1 LHANAK
7 AIGLCFVQL
16 FTSAQARA
24 GIDKMPHLKLLH
36 TYSTKSGTF
45 TETKGSRVAASA
57 VWHQACK
64 EHLLAVSDAKACC
77 QKFACQV

>member
-16 FTSAQARA
+16 FYSTQARA
-24 GIDKMPHLKLLH
+24 GIEKMPHLKLLH

-45 TETKGSRVAASA
+45 TEATAISGFTSGLPRG
-57 VWHQACK
+57 WHQACK
-64 EHLLAVSDAKACC
+64 EHLLPVSDAKSLLP
-77 QKFACQV
+77 KV